1 MKDRPFLFHITAFIC
16 LCLLMEGAA
25 LAANAGSRASYT
37 RGGWVGGRYV
47 AMGRTGE
54 VMADDVYS
62 IYWNPAGLASLKD
75 RNRVSSE
82 DIMDKARRGKSD
94 QISEKD
100 LLDFSESGSG
110 RAVVDIG
117 LSAAMLDV
125 ERNAAF
131 TGAAFSLFSGVAGI
145 GLYSIMSAGIDAYD
159 DYDSA
164 RGTTSYSGSVAY
176 LSYGWDMGV
185 ASMGFSLKALYEK
198 IGDYRYMG
206 FGSDAGVQVFV
217 LPFLKV
223 GFLFQD
229 IGTGMTPTG
238 GQRDVENR
246 YDLAMPSLRLGAALM
261 SDTGLTFALSVVRRI
276 EQDEYILGGGVQY
289 EVAKYMSLCMG
300 ASDSCF
306 SAGLSL
312 RIWNVSLSYAFS
324 FDNVD
329 NGADNVISLSMLF

>member
-1 MKDRPFLFHITAFIC
+1 
-16 LCLLMEGAA
+16 MEGVT

-37 RGGWVGGRYV
+37 RGGWAGGRYV

-82 DIMDKARRGKSD
+82 DIMEKARKGKSD

-110 RAVVDIG
+110 RTVVDIG

-145 GLYSIMSAGIDAYD
+145 GLYSIMSTGIDAYD
-159 DYDSA
+159 DSGA
-164 RGTTSYSGSVAY
+164 AQGSTSYSGSVAY

-185 ASMGFSLKALYEK
+185 ASLGFSLKALYEK
-198 IGDYRYMG
+198 IDDYRYMG
-206 FGSDAGVQVFV
+206 LGSDAGVQVFV

-229 IGTGMTPTG
+229 MGTGMTPAG
-238 GQRDVENR
+238 SQKDVENR
-246 YDLAMPSLRLGAALM
+246 YDLAMPSLRLGAALI
-261 SDTGLTFALSVVRRI
+261 SDTGLTFAVSVVRKI
-276 EQDEYILGGGVQY
+276 EQDVYTLSGGVQY
-289 EVAKYMSLCMG
+289 EVSRQMSLQMG

-306 SAGLSL
+306 SAGISL
-312 RIWNVSLSYAFS
+312 RVWNVSMSYAFS

-329 NGADNVISLSMLF
+329 NGADNVISLSVLF